1 MKYDLFIKN
10 TKIID
15 GSGTPAFAGGVAA
28 KEGKLFV
35 FPPNTVVDEENVID
49 AKGRYT

>member
-15 GSGTPAFAGGVAA
+15 GSGTPAFAGGVQQR
-28 KEGKLFV
+28 KESYLC
-35 FPPNTVVDEENVID
+35 FPQILLWMQ
-49 AKGRYT
+49 KM